1 MLTIL
6 RPKDKFVLPRT
17 WRTSKHETNER
28 REASFLSVLQTNVI
42 RSDVFLLHL
51 LIYLIILVMQ
61 VKIAGDSL
69 CSFWENAY
77 FCVQI

>member
-51 LIYLIILVMQ
+51 LIYLRVHFKKSLKWVQ
-61 VKIAGDSL
+61 TRQYKIST
-69 CSFWENAY
+69 
-77 FCVQI
+77 